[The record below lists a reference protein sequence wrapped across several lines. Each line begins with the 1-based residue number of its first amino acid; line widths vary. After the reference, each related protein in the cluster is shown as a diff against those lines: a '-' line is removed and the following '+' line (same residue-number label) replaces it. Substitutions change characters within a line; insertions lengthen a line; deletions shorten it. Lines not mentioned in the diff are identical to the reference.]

1 MRICVFDA
9 DTEGDSAYLDL
20 SQQDY
25 LGEAEV
31 EVPTLV
37 HNSSSVSL
45 PLFKEGKPAGTAIVK
60 CEEMNQSSG
69 DIIFNL
75 RGEEIPSDCFLR
87 ISNILSEPSGTL
99 NSHVTARRM
108 ESFLSSRPRF
118 RSQGSGRSFLSM
130 FLFCV
135 IAIMYSLLL
144 ASL

>member
-1 MRICVFDA
+1 MSFVLISSPLFVKKIITNYKFEEIQRLRLCVFDA

-45 PLFKEGKPAGTAIVK
+45 PLSKKGKSAGTVLVK

-69 DIIFNL
+69 DIVFDL
-75 RGEEIPSDCFLR
+75 RGEGVPPNCFLR
-87 ISNILSEPSGTL
+87 ISNILS
-99 NSHVTARRM
+99 
-108 ESFLSSRPRF
+108 
-118 RSQGSGRSFLSM
+118 
-130 FLFCV
+130 
-135 IAIMYSLLL
+135 
-144 ASL
+144 